1 MRIGRTFI
9 SCESWHNRITPE
21 SVESFRN
28 YWTKLVKWLICSCGF
43 EVSVSYYW
51 IYFHKL
57 DTTCLNL
64 SYSNYLTKTMVL
76 YQIIFIIL
84 FYSNYLYFS
93 ICKFSLCNLHKQM
106 DFPFFLCALYKIHKR
121 IFLLNPILEQVS
133 KGYTLNSYIL
143 WKEKQDIF
151 FLCVE
156 TPQIQKNSPALIWF
170 EWNGSKKRNSGEK
183 RKIVL
188 LMDCDVWNGIGDD
201 RGISEIWES
210 S

>member
-1 MRIGRTFI
+1 MTLKLWSVLKWFYNTKKKNLFQELITSFINFISAGVRIGRTFI

-106 DFPFFLCALYKIHKR
+106 DFPFFSLC
-121 IFLLNPILEQVS
+121 FV
-133 KGYTLNSYIL
+133 
-143 WKEKQDIF
+143 
-151 FLCVE
+151 
-156 TPQIQKNSPALIWF
+156 
-170 EWNGSKKRNSGEK
+170 
-183 RKIVL
+183 
-188 LMDCDVWNGIGDD
+188 
-201 RGISEIWES
+201 
-210 S
+210 